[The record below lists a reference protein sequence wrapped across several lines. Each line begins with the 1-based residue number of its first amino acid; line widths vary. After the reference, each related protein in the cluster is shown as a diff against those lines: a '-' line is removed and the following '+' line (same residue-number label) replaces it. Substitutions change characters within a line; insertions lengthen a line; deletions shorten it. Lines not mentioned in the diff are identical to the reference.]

1 LVRDPQWHAL
11 GKGST
16 SPAQCACYG
25 WQRICRHN
33 TQNAR
38 IVTGMSTAT
47 SNMQAQEWD
56 IVVIGAGMAGAS
68 VAWHLAQAGQR
79 VLVLE
84 RESQP
89 GYHTTGRSAALF
101 EEHYGPAQVQALTR
115 ASRAFYESPPT
126 GFVDVPL
133 LHPRGVMYVAT
144 AAQKPLVDAAYAEAA
159 KHSPNPHRL
168 NGDALRALVP
178 VLNASIVDGFVDDGA
193 RDIDVHALHQGFLRG
208 LRQQGGTLWC
218 NAEVSGLAHD
228 SATRTWTITLA
239 DGRNLHARTL
249 VNAAGAW
256 ADNMGELAGARAI
269 GLVPARRS
277 AFTFL
282 VPEGTEAAH
291 WPAVISADES
301 FYFKPDAGQ
310 LLGSPANADA
320 TYPHDV
326 QPEEED
332 IATGIWN
339 IEQATTLQIR
349 RPSHTWA
356 GLRSFVADGEMVIG
370 WDDQIPGLFWVA
382 AQGGYGIQSAAAY
395 GLLARNLLLNEPVDA
410 QLLAQG
416 VEVER
421 LQPVRLQK

>member
-1 LVRDPQWHAL
+1 
-11 GKGST
+11 
-16 SPAQCACYG
+16 
-25 WQRICRHN
+25 
-33 TQNAR
+33 
-38 IVTGMSTAT
+38 MSEAI
-47 SNMQAQEWD
+47 WD
-56 IVVIGAGMAGAS
+56 VIVVGAGMAGAS
-68 VAWHLAQAGQR
+68 VGWQLAQAGRQ

-101 EEHYGPAQVQALTR
+101 EEHYGPLQVQALTR
-115 ASRAFYESPPT
+115 ASRAFYEQPPA
-126 GFVDVPL
+126 GFTDYPI
-133 LHPRGVMYVAT
+133 LHPRGVMYVGT
-144 AAQKPLVDAAYAEAA
+144 AAQKALIDAAYAEAV
-159 KHSPNPHRL
+159 KHSPDAQRL
-168 NGDALRALVP
+168 DGDALRALVP
-178 VLNASIVDGFVDDGA
+178 VLNDSIVDGFVDDGA

-208 LRQQGGTLWC
+208 MRQAGGQLWC
-218 NAEVSGLAHD
+218 NAEVSALALD
-228 SATRTWTITLA
+228 GARRTWTVTLA
-239 DGRNLHARTL
+239 DGRTAQTRTL

-256 ADNMGELAGARAI
+256 ADHIGELAGARAM

-277 AFTFL
+277 AFTFP
-282 VPEGTEAAH
+282 VPEGLDATH

-339 IEQATTLQIR
+339 IEQATTLSIR

-370 WDDQIPGLFWVA
+370 WDSHVPEFFWVA
-382 AQGGYGIQSAAAY
+382 AQGGYGIQSAAGY
-395 GLLARNLLLNEPVDA
+395 SLLARNLLLAEPIDE
-410 QLLAQG
+410 QLLRQG
-416 VEVER
+416 VQTE
-421 LQPVRLQK
+421 LLAPARLQK

>member
-1 LVRDPQWHAL
+1 MASLEHSP
-11 GKGST
+11 T
-16 SPAQCACYG
+16 S
-25 WQRICRHN
+25 
-33 TQNAR
+33 
-38 IVTGMSTAT
+38 V
-47 SNMQAQEWD
+47 D
-56 IVVIGAGMAGAS
+56 IVVIGAGIAGAS
-68 VAWHLAQAGQR
+68 VGWQLAQAGQR

-101 EEHYGPAQVQALTR
+101 DEHYGPSQVKALTR
-115 ASRAFYESPPT
+115 ASRAFYERPPA
-126 GFVDVPL
+126 GFVEGPL
-133 LHPRGVMYVAT
+133 LSPRGMMYVAT
-144 AAQKPLVDAAYAEAA
+144 AAQKPLVDAAYAEAI
-159 KHSPNPHRL
+159 KYSPDAQRL
-168 NGDALRALVP
+168 NGEALRTIVP
-178 VLNASIVDGFVDDGA
+178 VLAENIVDGFVDDGA
-193 RDIDVHALHQGFLRG
+193 RDIDVHALHQAYLRG
-208 LRQQGGTLWC
+208 MRHAGGDLWC
-218 NAEVSGLAHD
+218 NAEVHALAFD
-228 SATRTWTITLA
+228 PPSRSWTVTLA
-239 DGRNLHARTL
+239 DGRTVQAGIL

-256 ADNMGELAGARAI
+256 ADSVGELAGARAI

-277 AFTFL
+277 AFTFP
-282 VPEGTEAAH
+282 VPEGLASAH
-291 WPAVISADES
+291 WPAVFSADES

-370 WDDQIPGLFWVA
+370 WDDTVPHLFWVA

-395 GLLARNLLLNEPVDA
+395 SLLARNLLLDEPIDDS
-410 QLLAQG
+410 LLEQG
-416 VEVER
+416 VELEA
-421 LQPVRLQK
+421 LEPVRIQK

>member
-1 LVRDPQWHAL
+1 MD
-11 GKGST
+11 K
-16 SPAQCACYG
+16 
-25 WQRICRHN
+25 
-33 TQNAR
+33 
-38 IVTGMSTAT
+38 
-47 SNMQAQEWD
+47 QAWD
-56 IVVIGAGMAGAS
+56 VVVIGAGMAGAS
-68 VAWHLAQAGQR
+68 VGWRLAQAGQR

-101 EEHYGPAQVQALTR
+101 EEHYGPEQVQALTR
-115 ASRAFYESPPT
+115 ASRAFYERPPA
-126 GFVDVPL
+126 GFADTPI
-133 LHPRGVMYVAT
+133 LHPRGVMYVGT
-144 AAQKPLVDAAYAEAA
+144 AAQKPLIDAAYAEAVR
-159 KHSPNPHRL
+159 HSPDALRL
-168 NGDALRALVP
+168 NGEALRAIVP
-178 VLNASIVDGFVDDGA
+178 VLAASIVDGFMDDGA

-208 LRQQGGTLWC
+208 LRQAGGALWC
-218 NAEVSGLAHD
+218 NAEVAALTHD
-228 SATRTWTITLA
+228 GSTRTWAVTLA
-239 DGRNLHARTL
+239 DGRSAQTPIV

-256 ADNMGELAGARAI
+256 ADGIGELAGARAI

-277 AFTFL
+277 AFTFP
-282 VPEGTEAAH
+282 VPEGMDASH

-356 GLRSFVADGEMVIG
+356 GLRSFVSDGEMVIG
-370 WDDQIPGLFWVA
+370 WDDTVPNLFWVA
-382 AQGGYGIQSAAAY
+382 AQGGYGIQSAAGY
-395 GLLARNLLLNEPVDA
+395 SLLARNLLLDEPIDDS
-410 QLLAQG
+410 LLRQG
-416 VEVER
+416 VKLEALE
-421 LQPVRLQK
+421 PVRLQK

>member
-1 LVRDPQWHAL
+1 
-11 GKGST
+11 
-16 SPAQCACYG
+16 
-25 WQRICRHN
+25 
-33 TQNAR
+33 
-38 IVTGMSTAT
+38 MSEAI
-47 SNMQAQEWD
+47 WD
-56 IVVIGAGMAGAS
+56 VIVVGAGMAGAS
-68 VAWHLAQAGQR
+68 VGWQLAQAGRQ

-101 EEHYGPAQVQALTR
+101 EEHYGPMQVQALTR
-115 ASRAFYESPPT
+115 ASRAFYEQPPA
-126 GFVDVPL
+126 GFTDYPI
-133 LHPRGVMYVAT
+133 LHPRGVMYAGT
-144 AAQKPLVDAAYAEAA
+144 AAQKALIDEAYAEAV
-159 KHSPNPHRL
+159 KHSPDAQRL

-178 VLNASIVDGFVDDGA
+178 VLNESIVDGFVDDGA

-208 LRQQGGTLWC
+208 MRHAGGELWC
-218 NAEVSGLAHD
+218 NAEVSALALD
-228 SATRTWTITLA
+228 GTSRTWTVTLA
-239 DGRNLHARTL
+239 DGRTAQARTL

-256 ADNMGELAGARAI
+256 ADHIGELAGARAI

-277 AFTFL
+277 AFTFP
-282 VPEGTEAAH
+282 VPEGLDATH

-320 TYPHDV
+320 TWPHDV

-339 IEQATTLQIR
+339 IEQATTLRIR

-370 WDDQIPGLFWVA
+370 WDSNVPEFFWVA
-382 AQGGYGIQSAAAY
+382 AQGGYGIQSAAGY
-395 GLLARNLLLNEPVDA
+395 SLLARNLLLAEPVDE
-410 QLLAQG
+410 LLLRQG
-416 VEVER
+416 VQAEQ
-421 LQPVRLQK
+421 LAPARLQK

>member
-1 LVRDPQWHAL
+1 
-11 GKGST
+11 
-16 SPAQCACYG
+16 
-25 WQRICRHN
+25 
-33 TQNAR
+33 
-38 IVTGMSTAT
+38 MSEAI
-47 SNMQAQEWD
+47 WD
-56 IVVIGAGMAGAS
+56 VIVVGAGMAGAS
-68 VAWHLAQAGQR
+68 VGWQLAQAGRQ

-101 EEHYGPAQVQALTR
+101 EEHYGPLQVQALTR
-115 ASRAFYESPPT
+115 ASRAFYEQPPA
-126 GFVDVPL
+126 GFTDYPI
-133 LHPRGVMYVAT
+133 LHPRGVMYVGT
-144 AAQKPLVDAAYAEAA
+144 AAQKALIDAAYAEAV
-159 KHSPNPHRL
+159 KHSPDAQRL

-178 VLNASIVDGFVDDGA
+178 VLNDSIVDGFVDDGA

-208 LRQQGGTLWC
+208 MRQAGGQLWC
-218 NAEVSGLAHD
+218 NAEVSALALD
-228 SATRTWTITLA
+228 GARRTWTVTLA
-239 DGRNLHARTL
+239 DGRTAQARTL

-256 ADNMGELAGARAI
+256 ADHIGELAGARAM

-277 AFTFL
+277 AFTFP
-282 VPEGTEAAH
+282 VPEGLDATH
-291 WPAVISADES
+291 WPAVISADER

-339 IEQATTLQIR
+339 IEQATTLSIR

-370 WDDQIPGLFWVA
+370 WDSHVPEFFWVA
-382 AQGGYGIQSAAAY
+382 AQGGYGIQSAAGY
-395 GLLARNLLLNEPVDA
+395 SLLARNLLLAEPVDERLLR
-410 QLLAQG
+410 QGVQTELLA
-416 VEVER
+416 
-421 LQPVRLQK
+421 PARLQK

>member
-1 LVRDPQWHAL
+1 MTD
-11 GKGST
+11 T
-16 SPAQCACYG
+16 
-25 WQRICRHN
+25 
-33 TQNAR
+33 T
-38 IVTGMSTAT
+38 
-47 SNMQAQEWD
+47 WD
-56 IVVIGAGMAGAS
+56 VVVVGAGMAGAS
-68 VAWHLAQAGQR
+68 VGWQLAQAGQR
-79 VLVLE
+79 VLLLE

-101 EEHYGPAQVQALTR
+101 EEHYGPEQVQALTR
-115 ASRAFYESPPT
+115 ASRAFYEHPPT
-126 GFVDVPL
+126 GFVDTPI
-133 LHPRGVMYVAT
+133 LHPRGVMYVGT
-144 AAQKPLVDAAYAEAA
+144 AAHKSLIDAAYAEAVE
-159 KHSPNPHRL
+159 HSPDAQRL
-168 NGDALRALVP
+168 DGEALRTIVP

-193 RDIDVHALHQGFLRG
+193 RDIDVNALHQGFLRG
-208 LRQQGGTLWC
+208 LRHAHGELWC
-218 NAEVSGLAHD
+218 NAEVTALTHD
-228 SATRTWTITLA
+228 GNTRRWTIALA
-239 DGRNLHARTL
+239 DGRSVQTAIV

-256 ADNMGELAGARAI
+256 ADGIGELAGARAI

-277 AFTFL
+277 AFTFA
-282 VPEGTEAAH
+282 VPDGMDATH

-370 WDDQIPGLFWVA
+370 WDDSVPNLFWVA

-395 GLLARNLLLNEPVDA
+395 SLLARNLLLDEPIDES
-410 QLLAQG
+410 LLAQG
-416 VEVER
+416 VR
-421 LQPVRLQK
+421 LEALEPVRLQK

>member
-1 LVRDPQWHAL
+1 MSEAIWDV
-11 GKGST
+11 
-16 SPAQCACYG
+16 
-25 WQRICRHN
+25 
-33 TQNAR
+33 
-38 IVTGMSTAT
+38 IVA
-47 SNMQAQEWD
+47 
-56 IVVIGAGMAGAS
+56 GAGMAGAS
-68 VAWHLAQAGQR
+68 VGWQLAQAGRQ

-101 EEHYGPAQVQALTR
+101 EEHYGPLQVQALTR
-115 ASRAFYESPPT
+115 ASRAFYEQPPA
-126 GFVDVPL
+126 GFTDYPI
-133 LHPRGVMYVAT
+133 LHPRGVMYVGT
-144 AAQKPLVDAAYAEAA
+144 AAQKALIDAAYAEAV
-159 KHSPNPHRL
+159 KHSPDAQRL
-168 NGDALRALVP
+168 DGDALRALVP
-178 VLNASIVDGFVDDGA
+178 VLNDSIVDGFVDDGA

-208 LRQQGGTLWC
+208 MRQGGGQLWC
-218 NAEVSGLAHD
+218 NAEVSALALDGAH
-228 SATRTWTITLA
+228 RTWTVTLA
-239 DGRNLHARTL
+239 DGRTAQTRTL

-256 ADNMGELAGARAI
+256 ADHIGELAGARAM

-277 AFTFL
+277 AFTFP
-282 VPEGTEAAH
+282 VPEGLDATH

-339 IEQATTLQIR
+339 IEQATTLSIR

-370 WDDQIPGLFWVA
+370 WDSHVPEFFWVA
-382 AQGGYGIQSAAAY
+382 AQGGYGIQSAAGY
-395 GLLARNLLLNEPVDA
+395 SLLARNLLLAEPVDE
-410 QLLAQG
+410 QLLRQG
-416 VEVER
+416 VQTE
-421 LQPVRLQK
+421 LLAPARLQK

>member
-1 LVRDPQWHAL
+1 MTD
-11 GKGST
+11 T
-16 SPAQCACYG
+16 
-25 WQRICRHN
+25 
-33 TQNAR
+33 T
-38 IVTGMSTAT
+38 
-47 SNMQAQEWD
+47 WD
-56 IVVIGAGMAGAS
+56 VVVVGAGMAGAS
-68 VAWHLAQAGQR
+68 VGWQLAQAGQR
-79 VLVLE
+79 VLLLE

-101 EEHYGPAQVQALTR
+101 EEHYGPEQVQALTR
-115 ASRAFYESPPT
+115 ASRAFYEHPPA
-126 GFVDVPL
+126 GFVDTPI
-133 LHPRGVMYVAT
+133 LHPRGVMYVGT
-144 AAQKPLVDAAYAEAA
+144 AAHKSLIDAAYAEAVE
-159 KHSPNPHRL
+159 HSPDAQRL
-168 NGDALRALVP
+168 DGDALRAIVP

-193 RDIDVHALHQGFLRG
+193 RDIDVNALHQGFLRG
-208 LRQQGGTLWC
+208 LRHAHGELWC
-218 NAEVSGLAHD
+218 NAEVTALTHD
-228 SATRTWTITLA
+228 GNTRRWSIALA
-239 DGRNLHARTL
+239 DGRSVQTAIV

-256 ADNMGELAGARAI
+256 ADGIGELAGARAI

-277 AFTFL
+277 AFTFA
-282 VPEGTEAAH
+282 VPDGMDATH

-370 WDDQIPGLFWVA
+370 WDDSVPNLFWVA

-395 GLLARNLLLNEPVDA
+395 SLLARNLLLDEPIDES
-410 QLLAQG
+410 LLAQG
-416 VEVER
+416 VR
-421 LQPVRLQK
+421 LEALEPVRLQK

>member
-1 LVRDPQWHAL
+1 MTD
-11 GKGST
+11 T
-16 SPAQCACYG
+16 
-25 WQRICRHN
+25 
-33 TQNAR
+33 T
-38 IVTGMSTAT
+38 
-47 SNMQAQEWD
+47 WD
-56 IVVIGAGMAGAS
+56 VVVVGAGMAGAS
-68 VAWHLAQAGQR
+68 VGWQLAQAGQR
-79 VLVLE
+79 VLLLE

-101 EEHYGPAQVQALTR
+101 EEHYGPEQVQALTR
-115 ASRAFYESPPT
+115 ASRAFYEHPPA
-126 GFVDVPL
+126 GFVDTPI
-133 LHPRGVMYVAT
+133 LHPRGVMYVGT
-144 AAQKPLVDAAYAEAA
+144 AAHKSLIDAAYAEAVE
-159 KHSPNPHRL
+159 HSPDAQRL
-168 NGDALRALVP
+168 DGEALRTIVP

-193 RDIDVHALHQGFLRG
+193 RDIDVNALHQGFLRG
-208 LRQQGGTLWC
+208 LRHAHGELWC
-218 NAEVSGLAHD
+218 NAEVTALTHD
-228 SATRTWTITLA
+228 GNTRRWTIALT
-239 DGRNLHARTL
+239 DGRSVQTAIV

-256 ADNMGELAGARAI
+256 ADGIGELAGARAI

-277 AFTFL
+277 AFTFA
-282 VPEGTEAAH
+282 VPDGMDATH

-370 WDDQIPGLFWVA
+370 WDDSVPNLFWVA

-395 GLLARNLLLNEPVDA
+395 SLLARNLLLDEPIDES
-410 QLLAQG
+410 LLDQG
-416 VEVER
+416 VR
-421 LQPVRLQK
+421 LEALEPVRLQK

>member
-1 LVRDPQWHAL
+1 MTD
-11 GKGST
+11 T
-16 SPAQCACYG
+16 
-25 WQRICRHN
+25 
-33 TQNAR
+33 T
-38 IVTGMSTAT
+38 
-47 SNMQAQEWD
+47 WD
-56 IVVIGAGMAGAS
+56 VVVVGAGMAGAS
-68 VAWHLAQAGQR
+68 VGWQLAQAGQR
-79 VLVLE
+79 VLLLE

-101 EEHYGPAQVQALTR
+101 EEHYGPEQVQALTR
-115 ASRAFYESPPT
+115 ASRAFYEHPPA
-126 GFVDVPL
+126 GFVDTPI
-133 LHPRGVMYVAT
+133 LHPRGVMYVGT
-144 AAQKPLVDAAYAEAA
+144 AAHKSLIDAAYAEAVE
-159 KHSPNPHRL
+159 HSPDAQRL
-168 NGDALRALVP
+168 DGDALRAIVP

-193 RDIDVHALHQGFLRG
+193 RDIDVNALHQGFLRG
-208 LRQQGGTLWC
+208 LRHAHGELWC
-218 NAEVSGLAHD
+218 NAEVTALTHNGN
-228 SATRTWTITLA
+228 TRRWTIALA
-239 DGRNLHARTL
+239 DGRSVQTAIV

-256 ADNMGELAGARAI
+256 ADGIGELAGARAI

-277 AFTFL
+277 AFTFA
-282 VPEGTEAAH
+282 VPDGMDATH

-370 WDDQIPGLFWVA
+370 WDDSVPNLFWVA

-395 GLLARNLLLNEPVDA
+395 SLLARNLLLDEPIDES
-410 QLLAQG
+410 LLAQG
-416 VEVER
+416 VR
-421 LQPVRLQK
+421 LEALEPVRLQK

>member
-1 LVRDPQWHAL
+1 
-11 GKGST
+11 
-16 SPAQCACYG
+16 
-25 WQRICRHN
+25 
-33 TQNAR
+33 
-38 IVTGMSTAT
+38 MSEAI
-47 SNMQAQEWD
+47 WD
-56 IVVIGAGMAGAS
+56 VIVVGAGMAGAS
-68 VAWHLAQAGQR
+68 VGWQLAQAGRQ
-79 VLVLE
+79 VMVLE

-101 EEHYGPAQVQALTR
+101 EEHYGPMQVQALTR
-115 ASRAFYESPPT
+115 ASRAFYEQPPAGFTESPI
-126 GFVDVPL
+126 
-133 LHPRGVMYVAT
+133 LHPRGVMYAGT
-144 AAQKPLVDAAYAEAA
+144 AAHKALIDEAYAEAV
-159 KHSPNPHRL
+159 KHSPDAQRL

-178 VLNASIVDGFVDDGA
+178 VLNERIVDGFVDDGA

-208 LRQQGGTLWC
+208 MRHAGGELWC
-218 NAEVSGLAHD
+218 NAEVSALALD
-228 SATRTWTITLA
+228 GASRNWTVTLA
-239 DGRNLHARTL
+239 DGRTAQARTL

-256 ADNMGELAGARAI
+256 ADHIGELAGARAI

-277 AFTFL
+277 AFTFP
-282 VPEGTEAAH
+282 VPEGLDATH

-339 IEQATTLQIR
+339 IEQATTLRIR

-370 WDDQIPGLFWVA
+370 WDSHVPEFFWVA
-382 AQGGYGIQSAAAY
+382 AQGGYGIQSAAGY
-395 GLLARNLLLNEPVDA
+395 SLLARNLLLAEPVDE
-410 QLLAQG
+410 QLLRQG
-416 VEVER
+416 VQTE
-421 LQPVRLQK
+421 LLAPARLQK

>member
-1 LVRDPQWHAL
+1 
-11 GKGST
+11 
-16 SPAQCACYG
+16 
-25 WQRICRHN
+25 
-33 TQNAR
+33 
-38 IVTGMSTAT
+38 
-47 SNMQAQEWD
+47 
-56 IVVIGAGMAGAS
+56 MAGAS
-68 VAWHLAQAGQR
+68 VGWQLAQAGQR
-79 VLVLE
+79 VLLLE

-101 EEHYGPAQVQALTR
+101 EEHYGPEQVQALTR
-115 ASRAFYESPPT
+115 ASRAFYEQPPA
-126 GFVDVPL
+126 GFVDTPI
-133 LHPRGVMYVAT
+133 LHPRGVMYVGT
-144 AAQKPLVDAAYAEAA
+144 AAHKSLIDAAYAEAVE
-159 KHSPNPHRL
+159 HSPDAQRL
-168 NGDALRALVP
+168 DGDALRAIVP

-193 RDIDVHALHQGFLRG
+193 RDIDVNALHQGFLRG
-208 LRQQGGTLWC
+208 LRHAHGELWC
-218 NAEVSGLAHD
+218 NAEVTALTHD
-228 SATRTWTITLA
+228 GNTRRWTIALA
-239 DGRNLHARTL
+239 DGRSVQTAIV

-256 ADNMGELAGARAI
+256 ADGIGELAGARAI

-277 AFTFL
+277 AFTFA
-282 VPEGTEAAH
+282 VPEGMDATH

-370 WDDQIPGLFWVA
+370 WDDSVPNLFWVA

-395 GLLARNLLLNEPVDA
+395 SLLARNLLLDEPIDES
-410 QLLAQG
+410 LLDQG
-416 VEVER
+416 VR
-421 LQPVRLQK
+421 LEALEPVRLQK

>member
-1 LVRDPQWHAL
+1 
-11 GKGST
+11 
-16 SPAQCACYG
+16 
-25 WQRICRHN
+25 
-33 TQNAR
+33 
-38 IVTGMSTAT
+38 MSEAI
-47 SNMQAQEWD
+47 WD
-56 IVVIGAGMAGAS
+56 VIVVGAGMAGAS
-68 VAWHLAQAGQR
+68 VGWQLAQAGRQ

-101 EEHYGPAQVQALTR
+101 EEHYGPLQVQALTR
-115 ASRAFYESPPT
+115 TSRAFYEQPPA
-126 GFVDVPL
+126 GFTDYPI
-133 LHPRGVMYVAT
+133 LHPRGVMYVGT
-144 AAQKPLVDAAYAEAA
+144 AAQKTLIDAAYAEAV
-159 KHSPNPHRL
+159 KHSPDAQRL
-168 NGDALRALVP
+168 DGDALRALVP
-178 VLNASIVDGFVDDGA
+178 VLNDSIVDGFVDDGA

-208 LRQQGGTLWC
+208 MRQAGGQLWC
-218 NAEVSGLAHD
+218 NAEVSALALD
-228 SATRTWTITLA
+228 GARRTWTVTLA
-239 DGRNLHARTL
+239 DGRTAQTRTL

-256 ADNMGELAGARAI
+256 ADHIGELAGARAM

-277 AFTFL
+277 AFTFP
-282 VPEGTEAAH
+282 VPEGLDATH

-339 IEQATTLQIR
+339 IEQATTLSIR

-370 WDDQIPGLFWVA
+370 WDSHVPEFFWVA
-382 AQGGYGIQSAAAY
+382 AQGGYGIQSAAGY
-395 GLLARNLLLNEPVDA
+395 SLLARNLLLAEPVDERLLR
-410 QLLAQG
+410 QGVQTELLA
-416 VEVER
+416 
-421 LQPVRLQK
+421 PARLQK